1 MLYKGLSLYH
11 RGRVKVNQRSI
22 MVQYVGHECI
32 SYDVS
37 ESFSSLY
44 VYDWNSPILSIV
56 KISVLSF
63 QESIEIFKVVL
74 QTNTNQAECHRSLG
88 HAYRYTMDKRCS

>member
-37 ESFSSLY
+37 ESFSSLF
-44 VYDWNSPILSIV
+44 VYMTEILPS
-56 KISVLSF
+56 
-63 QESIEIFKVVL
+63 
-74 QTNTNQAECHRSLG
+74 CP
-88 HAYRYTMDKRCS
+88 